1 MGELLT
7 PTHLLIVT
15 VVALVL
21 FGGKRLPGLGR
32 GIGEGL
38 RGFRDEITGI
48 AGKPY
53 EFATPVPAAS
63 VPKPEGPAKLGPGE

>member
-15 VVALVL
+15 VVASVL

-32 GIGEGL
+32 GLGEGL
-38 RGFRDEITGI
+38 RGFRDGIRGI
-48 AGKPY
+48 AGEPDV
-53 EFATPVPAAS
+53 FTTPVPVAS
-63 VPKPEGPAKLGPGE
+63 VAKPEGAAN